1 MRILLLLLLCFSS
14 HLFAQVQAIT
24 ESNDGSIWIGSNDR
38 LLKMAGMKIEVA
50 SGYSAN
56 GRINALVGDANRTI
70 WVGTDQNLVRCANGD
85 CKNFTGIPAAKVI
98 SLAKGKNQSLWI
110 LAEDKFYN
118 IQGKTVTSAAI
129 PSTEL
134 AAFAVDQKGNVWV
147 GTRSAVKRYLN
158 GRFEDV
164 LPTFAQ
170 AMTVDDKGAL
180 WIGSGHEVM
189 RWQNGTKETFLL
201 PAPPA
206 NVRMRPPITSI
217 LRTKS
222 EKLYVGTTLGL
233 FSLTGKAFQK
243 VADAEVHA
251 LLEDSNGTVW
261 IGTADGLKRMTQGKT
276 FDVPLPANRG

>member
-50 SGYSAN
+50 AGYSAN

-110 LAEDKFYN
+110 LAEGKFYN

-189 RWQNGTKETFLL
+189 RWQDGTKETFLL
-201 PAPPA
+201 PPPPA

-243 VADAEVHA
+243 VSDAEVHA
-251 LLEDSNGTVW
+251 LLEDNNGTVW
-261 IGTADGLKRMTQGKT
+261 IGTADGLKRMTRGKT
-276 FDVPLPANRG
+276 FDVPLPR